1 MNLSH
6 LGFSSWFQAQS
17 PEPPNP
23 ECRIARV
30 SAVNKNSYLL
40 RNETC
45 EVFAELS
52 GSLEYFANSSLDIP
66 TVGDWVFAQYHN
78 DDTFAVIHGL
88 LPRKSMLRRKTPFK
102 KVDFQLIAANIDT
115 ALIIQACDFDFN
127 LRRLERYLVMV
138 NEGGIEPLLLLTK
151 SDLVSPETVRQR
163 IGEVNEANLHSRV
176 IPVSNLTGEGLGQ
189 VRQLLQPA
197 KTYCLL
203 GSSGVG
209 KSTLINNLVGCD
221 QFETNLVREKD
232 GKGRHTTT
240 RRQLIILDEGAILID
255 TPGIRELANI
265 GAEQGIG
272 EVFADLQELS
282 QKCRFSDCTHT
293 RENGCALLEAVSR
306 GEVSEERYHSYLKLL
321 KESEVY
327 EMSYL
332 ERRQKD
338 REFGKRVKQVM
349 KHYKKK

>member
-1 MNLSH
+1 MNLSD
-6 LGFSSWFQAQS
+6 LGFSSWFQEQS
-17 PEPPNP
+17 GAPPSP

-45 EVFAELS
+45 EVFAELT
-52 GSLEYFANSSLDIP
+52 GSLEYLADSTLDIP

-78 DDTFAVIHGL
+78 GETFAIIHGL
-88 LPRKSMLRRKTPFK
+88 LSRKTMLRRKTPFK
-102 KVDFQLIAANIDT
+102 KVDYQLIAANIDT
-115 ALIIQACDFDFN
+115 ALILQACDFDFN

-138 NEGGIEPLLLLTK
+138 KEGGIEPLLLLTK
-151 SDLVSPETVRQR
+151 SDLVSPKTVQQH
-163 IGEVNEANLHSRV
+163 IDAVNRVNPHCRV
-176 IPVSNLTGEGLGQ
+176 IPVSNLTGDGLGQ

-197 KTYCLL
+197 QTYCLL

-209 KSTLINNLVGCD
+209 KSTLINNLVGHS
-221 QFETNLVREKD
+221 QFETNIVREKD

-240 RRQLIILDEGAILID
+240 RRQLIVLDEGAMLID

-272 EVFADLQELS
+272 EVFADLQELA
-282 QKCRFSDCTHT
+282 QKCRFSDCSHT
-293 RENGCALLEAVSR
+293 REKGCALLEAVSS
-306 GEVSEERYHSYLKLL
+306 GEVSEERYRSYLKLL
-321 KESEVY
+321 KESEAY
-327 EMSYL
+327 ELSYL

-338 REFGKRVKQVM
+338 KEFGKRVKQVM